1 MTIAPTKLFFGT
13 EARFCRFHSF
23 PYKFLKT
30 KNKDNITLLLL
41 RIKTYHLRGEKL
53 HEYSKMHKWKKI
65 LQYTRRKRPYKY

>member
-53 HEYSKMHKWKKI
+53 H
-65 LQYTRRKRPYKY
+65 